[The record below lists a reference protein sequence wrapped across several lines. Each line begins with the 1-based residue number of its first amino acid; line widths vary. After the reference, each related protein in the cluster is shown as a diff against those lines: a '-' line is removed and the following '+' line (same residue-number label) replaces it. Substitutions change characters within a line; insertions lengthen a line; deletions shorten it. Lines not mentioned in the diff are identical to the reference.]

1 MKNLKIKNGVG
12 LIIFCLALFVS
23 CDDAFLDRKPY
34 GDIASDDFYT
44 TEKKLDIAAV
54 GLYGTLQNFYSPHY
68 PSIAELPGDNASDGS
83 GASTATGQLDKF
95 TIIPNNAILSS
106 AWTNAYRSILQ
117 SNKILESLP
126 GVDFSND
133 SKKRQIEG
141 EARFARA
148 LNYFN
153 LTRMFG
159 KVPLDTVVLTQTEAR
174 QSIRNDV
181 ADIYEVII
189 DDLELAA
196 EQLPE
201 EYTGNSI
208 GRATRW
214 AALSLLGKVYLTIHQ
229 FSEAIDPLKEVIDSD
244 RFILLPNFADIFETN
259 NANHAESIFE
269 IQYEGGTLGE
279 GSRWSFTSHPRVL
292 QEVMKISAGNSLVPT
307 GNIYNVFDD
316 NDEVQIPSPRFSATI
331 GTMSYPG
338 ASGNMLTAR
347 HIKKHYMDHTM
358 QNQSDD
364 NWPLIRYA
372 DVLLMYAEVLNE
384 TSVTP
389 PPEGIEVVNQIRR
402 RAFGLPVNNTSTRDL
417 PSSET
422 ADYFSFR
429 EAIQHE
435 RRLELAFE
443 GHRWFDLVR
452 TGTYQ
457 TVMNDYFGSNSPYTV
472 EAYHKLFPV
481 PQQEIDINPLL
492 KPNNEGY

>member
-1 MKNLKIKNGVG
+1 MKKIKIIRGFG
-12 LIIFCLALFVS
+12 LVIAWLILATS
-23 CDDAFLDRKPY
+23 CDEAFLDRKPY

-44 TEKKLDIAAV
+44 SEKKLEIAAV

-68 PSIAELPGDNASDGS
+68 PSIAELPGDNAQDNS
-83 GASTATGQLDKF
+83 GASTSTGQLDKF
-95 TIIPNNAILSS
+95 SIIPNNSILSG

-117 SNKILESLP
+117 SNKILEVLP
-126 GVDFSND
+126 EVEFGNND
-133 SKKRQIEG
+133 KKIQIEG
-141 EARFARA
+141 EARFVRA

-159 KVPLDTVVLTQTEAR
+159 KVPLDTVVLTQAQAR
-174 QSIRNDV
+174 KSVRNEV

-189 DDLELAA
+189 HDLKMAS

-201 EYTGNSI
+201 AYTGNGI
-208 GRATRW
+208 GRATKW
-214 AALSLLGKVYLTIHQ
+214 AALSLLGKVYLTNRQ
-229 FSEAIDPLKEVIDSD
+229 FSEAIEPLHMVISSEQYT
-244 RFILLPNFADIFETN
+244 LLPDFADIFEPN

-279 GSRWSFTSHPRVL
+279 GSRWSFTSHPNVL
-292 QEVMKISAGNSLVPT
+292 QDVMGISAGNSLIPT
-307 GNIYNVFDD
+307 SHIYNAFND
-316 NDEVQIPSPRFSATI
+316 NDEVQNPSPRYSATI
-331 GTMSYPG
+331 GTMNYPG
-338 ASGNMLTAR
+338 ASGNILSAR
-347 HIKKHYMDHTM
+347 HVKKHYMDHTM

-372 DVLLMYAEVLNE
+372 DVLLMYAEALNE
-384 TSVTP
+384 ISATP
-389 PPEGIEVVNQIRR
+389 PAEAIEYVNQIRR
-402 RAFGLPVNNTSTRDL
+402 RAFGLPIYGVSERDL
-417 PSSET
+417 PISQTEDQYT
-422 ADYFSFR
+422 FR

-452 TGTYQ
+452 TDTYQ
-457 TVMNDYFGSNSPYTV
+457 AVMNSHFGSSSPYKV